1 MSLRTPAVGDFEA
14 MYRQIVPSPSAT
26 GLRACDEQGIF
37 VGGIFGGKPARTF
50 HIQLSTAVPWI
61 IAVEP
66 IIIEVEPIATGILA
80 VIVTGP
86 PAIKHCAVPE
96 LLMVA
101 IVVFD
106 DIQVRPFDEVS
117 ICLMLLLNVPIA
129 VN

>member
-1 MSLRTPAVGDFEA
+1 MPGAG
-14 MYRQIVPSPSAT
+14 SAAA
-26 GLRACDEQGIF
+26 G
-37 VGGIFGGKPARTF
+37 F
-50 HIQLSTAVPWI
+50 HIQVSTAVPLI

-66 IIIEVEPIATGILA
+66 MAIEPMAKGILA

-86 PAIKHCAVPE
+86 PAIKHCALPE
-96 LLMVA
+96 LSMVA

>member
-1 MSLRTPAVGDFEA
+1 MRARLISVCRTA
-14 MYRQIVPSPSAT
+14 S
-26 GLRACDEQGIF
+26 
-37 VGGIFGGKPARTF
+37 RTF
-50 HIQLSTAVPWI
+50 HIQVSTAVPLI
-61 IAVEP
+61 IGVEP
-66 IIIEVEPIATGILA
+66 MAIGILA

-106 DIQVRPFDEVS
+106 DIQVRPFDGVI
-117 ICLMLLLNVPIA
+117 ICLVLLLNVPVA

>member
-1 MSLRTPAVGDFEA
+1 MPRGS
-14 MYRQIVPSPSAT
+14 
-26 GLRACDEQGIF
+26 
-37 VGGIFGGKPARTF
+37 
-50 HIQLSTAVPWI
+50 HIQVSTAVPLI
-61 IAVEP
+61 IDVEP
-66 IIIEVEPIATGILA
+66 MAIEPMAIGILA

-106 DIQVRPFDEVS
+106 DIQVRPFDEVI
-117 ICLMLLLNVPIA
+117 ICVLLLLNVPTA

>member
-1 MSLRTPAVGDFEA
+1 M
-14 MYRQIVPSPSAT
+14 
-26 GLRACDEQGIF
+26 
-37 VGGIFGGKPARTF
+37 
-50 HIQLSTAVPWI
+50 
-61 IAVEP
+61 
-66 IIIEVEPIATGILA
+66 IIEVEPMAIEPMAIGILA

-106 DIQVRPFDEVS
+106 DIQVRPFDEVT
-117 ICLMLLLNVPIA
+117 ICVVLLLNVPMA

>member
-1 MSLRTPAVGDFEA
+1 MGYFANSLQF
-14 MYRQIVPSPSAT
+14 MN
-26 GLRACDEQGIF
+26 EQGIF

-50 HIQLSTAVPWI
+50 HIQVSTAVPWI

-66 IIIEVEPIATGILA
+66 IIIEVEPTAIGTLA

-106 DIQVRPFDEVS
+106 DIKVRPFDEVS
-117 ICLMLLLNVPIA
+117 ICFMLLLNVPIA

>member
-1 MSLRTPAVGDFEA
+1 
-14 MYRQIVPSPSAT
+14 MYRQIVSSPSAT

-50 HIQLSTAVPWI
+50 HIQVSTAVPWI
-61 IAVEP
+61 IAVEA
-66 IIIEVEPIATGILA
+66 IIIEVEPIAIGILA

-96 LLMVA
+96 LLMLA

-117 ICLMLLLNVPIA
+117 ICLMLLLNVPVA

>member
-1 MSLRTPAVGDFEA
+1 MN
-14 MYRQIVPSPSAT
+14 
-26 GLRACDEQGIF
+26 EQGIF

-50 HIQLSTAVPWI
+50 HIQVSTAVPWI

-66 IIIEVEPIATGILA
+66 IIIEVEPTAIGTLA

-106 DIQVRPFDEVS
+106 DIKVRPFDEVS
-117 ICLMLLLNVPIA
+117 ICFMLLLNVPIA

>member
-1 MSLRTPAVGDFEA
+1 MSDIAI
-14 MYRQIVPSPSAT
+14 YQQS
-26 GLRACDEQGIF
+26 CDEQGIF

-117 ICLMLLLNVPIA
+117 ICLMLLLNVPMA

>member
-1 MSLRTPAVGDFEA
+1 MIGDVSPNSAFSGRSE
-14 MYRQIVPSPSAT
+14 VP
-26 GLRACDEQGIF
+26 RVCHEQGSF
-37 VGGIFGGKPARTF
+37 VGEILGGKPARTF
-50 HIQLSTAVPWI
+50 HIQVSTPVPWI

-66 IIIEVEPIATGILA
+66 IIIEVEPIAIGMLA

-86 PAIKHCAVPE
+86 PGIKHCALPE
-96 LLMVA
+96 LSMVA

>member
-1 MSLRTPAVGDFEA
+1 MS
-14 MYRQIVPSPSAT
+14 SPSAT
-26 GLRACDEQGIF
+26 GLRVCDEQGIV

-50 HIQLSTAVPWI
+50 HIQVSTAVPWI

-66 IIIEVEPIATGILA
+66 IIIEVEPIAIGILA

-106 DIQVRPFDEVS
+106 DIQVRAFDEVI
-117 ICLMLLLNVPIA
+117 ICLVLLLNVPMA